1 MFMPKHYF
9 FLLLVGTLISL
20 MIPVSVIALTREE
33 IGKLAKE
40 FTVLIDSQ
48 SPGSGVIIGRN
59 NDTYYVLTAWHA
71 VQYAD
76 WQYTIVTTDQQKYDL
91 DYRRVQRL
99 SPSLD
104 LAIVQFIS
112 KNTYSIAKVGN
123 SDRVVEGM
131 PVYISGFPNPGLGI
145 QDRIYRFI
153 EGSIN
158 GIYTKPLNGGYT
170 LLYSNN
176 TRSGFSGGP
185 VMDTNANVIGI
196 HGQGEVT
203 EGLLNQSGN
212 DNIIKTG
219 YNMGMPI
226 NSFLSLLP
234 IPGIH
239 LKPSLGTTPP
249 SSEDTRPSDVSS
261 PVNPAYYPPTP
272 LLSPNGVLKPKVP
285 SSTICPAGPGRC

>member
-1 MFMPKHYF
+1 LP
-9 FLLLVGTLISL
+9 
-20 MIPVSVIALTREE
+20 REE

-59 NDTYYVLTAWHA
+59 DDNYYVLTVWHA

-76 WQYTIVTTDQQKYDL
+76 WQYKIVTTDQQKYDL
-91 DYRRVQRL
+91 DYRRVRRL

-104 LAIVQFIS
+104 LAIIQFTS

-123 SDRVVEGM
+123 SDQVAEGM

-158 GIYTKPLNGGYT
+158 GIYPKPLEGGYT

-176 TRSGFSGGP
+176 TRAGFSGGP

-196 HGQGEVT
+196 HGKGEVT
-203 EGLLNQSGN
+203 EGSSTQSGN
-212 DNIIKTG
+212 DNISKTG
-219 YNMGMPI
+219 YNIGIPI

-234 IPGIH
+234 IPGID
-239 LKPSLGTTPP
+239 LEPSVGNTNP
-249 SSEDTRPSDVSS
+249 SPQDARPTSVPS
-261 PVNPAYYPPTP
+261 PVNPTDYLPNPS
-272 LLSPNGVLKPKVP
+272 LSPNGVLKPKIP